1 MLKIGIQY
9 YVSARKHYLILV
21 IRILAKCHIAATL
34 LHVTGRVSV
43 LEQNIWIRLNS
54 KKKHGEMV
62 IINVADS

>member
-9 YVSARKHYLILV
+9 YVLARKHYLILV

-54 KKKHGEMV
+54 KKHGEMV